1 MKERDFKDDT
11 FQMTGKDL
19 DAHGIYMVLAV
30 LISVLAGL
38 AVLIVLDMTVKTL
51 LGDLEGWARIGAAGS
66 MLLVMLATPWGVF
79 FFWKPRLG
87 RWLEERRVPPEGG
100 ADEAAEAA

>member
-1 MKERDFKDDT
+1 MKERSCRDET
-11 FQMTGKDL
+11 FQVTGRDL
-19 DAHGIYMVLAV
+19 LLYRSYILISFFGGVAV
-30 LISVLAGL
+30 LIIIS
-38 AVLIVLDMTVKTL
+38 MTLQAL
-51 LGDLEGWARIGAAGS
+51 LGLFEAWVEMVLLIAYIGS
-66 MLLVMLATPWGVF
+66 MLLVTLPTPWGVF